1 MRVALWFILS
11 VLAKFK
17 MIVQVSYS
25 FVFSIVALCL
35 E

>member
-1 MRVALWFILS
+1 MRVAQWFILS
-11 VLAKFK
+11 VLAKFI

-25 FVFSIVALCL
+25 FVFCIVTLCL